1 MNKAELR
8 TRLSALI
15 DAIDNL
21 LRNYKACQQAGVPA
35 NLTEIIKIGEL
46 TVLKEKFQNLL
57 SQNPI
62 DSLEQVSGEV
72 ERALLAD
79 QGKIVGSEE
88 SAYRKFV
95 AALKAQTQAP
105 TYPATWKNDNQL
117 RQAQEEFEQFAVDGW
132 MDNGYNTILQNI
144 EVNAADKT
152 ASEEFAQIF
161 PNYIKARSKIVARI
175 EQIKEAYQPILNYR
189 KTVDAQKKQYLDP
202 INALLN
208 ALKYEHGVDIDNTP
222 PYVGL
227 TREASTA
234 DAVLGRLLT
243 VPTGRDLVKTYKE
256 FALPKKACNEE
267 LAKLSQVKEHLEM
280 LVQAK
285 VNEKKR
291 SEELDSLKAK
301 RPARKFQT
309 VDDGLRIIKE
319 NHKKYLEE
327 NMLTQ
332 LDSLS
337 KGKIKGEKVKQIRT
351 YAEALVHY
359 GQKKTTTDYLTGA
372 IAQLSTLAKLGGGAL
387 AALLGVGV
395 GGATFL
401 TSKSGFLTGMINPFA
416 GVQNVLTGAAS
427 AGLGAGVGLI
437 TYNLWKKSYQGESAP
452 DFETFQAEMRKAG
465 LGEKYDVLAGNIVKL
480 FHLREGLLLG
490 LENSLT
496 HTSMRAEFAKTLP
509 EGSKIDD
516 EALNIAIEVYFL
528 QQLNEAFNEA
538 FKDIYKIKEQEIQQ
552 ELNQYRIV
560 SWFKSCFENPA
571 KRQEFTQQ
579 LQIEFMTQSMLF
591 LQHQMNEP
599 GFLAAY
605 PAFTATVGGLIA
617 ATVVLG
623 GAAAVVGGPITLG
636 ILSIALVAAAVTAVA
651 SYFAV
656 TRIDSLYYKRDAK
669 NRQSI
674 EETIDIVDHEIERLQ
689 QVIQKVKETTQEDLT
704 QLGSYQEESF
714 LESVRTIVGNL
725 PGLAAKPNYAAV
737 GSSDSWY
744 REQASRYRHSKQS
757 EIDLAE
763 NHRRIIGKAVE
774 QTELMQD
781 SLLGSGEE
789 LRGFIS
795 DTTAYLN
802 DEKNQGFIKK
812 FELKAKIRQQVL
824 EIVAIVPVTM
834 GALPLYLVDF
844 YTRQL
849 GGSVQ
854 DLELAR
860 KLAPVVKKDVRQND
874 ESHPLKVVLKA
885 AYEFNEELIAKG
897 NPRILT
903 GDATYRAILGL
914 KVDSEE
920 DRIENK
926 INGGNVQD
934 YLDSSYEFLLSL
946 LKHDEKAT
954 LETPYQLSEAFIV
967 YRTLLIKQLASL
979 ADPNNQHVK
988 KGVRSAVEKFVKE
1001 KLHLDPQ
1008 VVFNNALNQALF
1020 VDASGDKQMT
1030 NPLGIPCSVAAVTDV
1045 TKAIMTDLA
1054 YNSVQAYNPRAV
1066 LTPSL
1071 LIRDEAEEF
1080 LTRTANRGTMF
1091 AYANA
1096 EEVLRA
1102 QGTKEFAKEVETTI
1116 ARTREFI
1123 DEIAQSPTLVESGA
1137 RDIYIRGVLDH
1148 IAKIQGQIAI
1158 AISSGKGSKDALE
1171 TVKADLDAFANELRN
1186 PQAKKVEKT
1195 PVVSVSATK
1204 VKDKET
1210 LLDDF
1215 IKDVEKLISDLR
1227 GQVRNLS
1234 RERVNGLFDPSALN
1248 AVKNKIHAA
1257 VLLENALKAAQH
1269 SRIDMDFL
1277 VSEAY
1282 TGHVVGDLQGV
1293 INKNLENMGY
1303 NNLQA
1308 MFADLPTAL
1317 VKEP

>member
-8 TRLSALI
+8 NRLSALI
-15 DAIDNL
+15 NAIDNL
-21 LRNYKACQQAGVPA
+21 QRNYKACQQAGVPA
-35 NLTEIIKIGEL
+35 NLTEIIKTEEV
-46 TVLKEKFQNLL
+46 TALKDKFQHLL
-57 SQNPI
+57 SLNPT
-62 DSLEQVSGEV
+62 DSFDQVSAEV
-72 ERALLAD
+72 EMALLAD
-79 QGKIVGSEE
+79 QQKIVGSEE

-95 AALKAQTQAP
+95 AALKAETKAP
-105 TYPATWKNDNQL
+105 TYAATWKNDNQL
-117 RQAQEEFEQFAVDGW
+117 TQAQEEFDGLAVGSW
-132 MDNGYNTILQNI
+132 LDNGYNTILQNI
-144 EVNAADKT
+144 ENNAADKS

-161 PNYIKARSKIVARI
+161 PSYINARNKLVARI
-175 EQIKEAYQPILNYR
+175 EQIKEVYKPIIDYR
-189 KTVDAQKKQYLDP
+189 KVVESQKKQELDQ
-202 INALLN
+202 INDFLH
-208 ALKYEHGVDIDNTP
+208 ALKHDHGVDIDQP
-222 PYVGL
+222 PYAGL
-227 TREASTA
+227 RTEASKI
-234 DAVLGRLLT
+234 DAALLRLLT
-243 VPTGRDLVKTYKE
+243 VPTGSNLVKTFKE
-256 FALPKKACNEE
+256 FALPKEACIGE
-267 LAKLSQVKEHLEM
+267 LAKLSQVKEQLEI
-280 LVQAK
+280 LVQAR
-285 VNEKKR
+285 VDEKNR
-291 SEELDSLKAK
+291 SQELESLIAK
-301 RPARKFQT
+301 RPARKFKT

-351 YAEALVHY
+351 YAEALVQY
-359 GQKKTTTDYLTGA
+359 GQRKTTTDYLTGA

-437 TYNLWKKSYQGESAP
+437 TYNLWKKSYQGEAAP

-465 LGEKYDVLAGNIVKL
+465 LGEKYDALAGNIVKL

-509 EGSKIDD
+509 QGSKIDD

-528 QQLNEAFNEA
+528 QQLNEVFNDA

-552 ELNQYRIV
+552 EMNQYKIV
-560 SWFKSCFENPA
+560 SWFKSCFEDPA

-605 PAFTATVGGLIA
+605 PAFTASVGGLIA

-623 GAAAVVGGPITLG
+623 VAAAVVGGPITLG

-674 EETIDIVDHEIERLQ
+674 EETIDIVEHEIERLE
-689 QVIQKVKETTQEDLT
+689 QVIQKVKETTQEDLA
-704 QLGSYQEESF
+704 QLGSYQEDSF

-763 NHRRIIGKAVE
+763 NHRRIIGKAMD

-781 SLLGSGEE
+781 SLLGSGDE

-795 DTTAYLN
+795 DTTAYLSAEEN
-802 DEKNQGFIKK
+802 KDFIKR

-824 EIVAIVPVTM
+824 EIVAIVPPSL
-834 GALPLYLVDF
+834 GALPPYLVEF
-844 YTRQL
+844 YTKQL
-849 GGSVQ
+849 SGNAQ

-860 KLAPVVKKDVRQND
+860 TLAPVVKKDIRQND
-874 ESHPLKVVLKA
+874 ENHPLKVVLQA
-885 AYEFNEELIAKG
+885 AYDFNAELIDRG

-903 GDATYRAILGL
+903 GDPTYRAILGL

-926 INGGNVQD
+926 IDGGNVQD

-946 LKHDEKAT
+946 LKHDKKAT
-954 LETPYQLSEAFIV
+954 LETPYQFSEAFIV

-1054 YNSVQAYNPRAV
+1054 YDSVKAYNPEAA

-1080 LTRTANRGTMF
+1080 LTRTANLGTMF
-1091 AYANA
+1091 AYADA
-1096 EEVLRA
+1096 EAVLRPE
-1102 QGTKEFAKEVETTI
+1102 GTERFADEITAAIT
-1116 ARTREFI
+1116 RTQAFI
-1123 DEIAQSPTLVESGA
+1123 GEIAQNRVLVDSGA
-1137 RDIYIRGVLDH
+1137 RDIYIRGVLEH

-1158 AISSGKGSKDALE
+1158 LEQRGANTPLQTAKAALE
-1171 TVKADLDAFANELRN
+1171 VFANELKN

-1195 PVVSVSATK
+1195 PVVSVSATQA
-1204 VKDKET
+1204 KDKET

-1215 IKDVEKLISDLR
+1215 IKDVGKLLSDLR
-1227 GQVRNLS
+1227 GQVRNLP
-1234 RERVNGLFDPSALN
+1234 RERVNGFFDPTALN
-1248 AVKNKIHAA
+1248 AVKGKIHAA

-1269 SRIDMDFL
+1269 GLVDMDFL
-1277 VSEAY
+1277 ANEAY
-1282 TGHVVGDLQGV
+1282 TDHVAGDLQGV
-1293 INKNLENMGY
+1293 INKNLEKMGY
-1303 NNLQA
+1303 KNLQA
-1308 MFADLPTAL
+1308 MFADLPTSL

>member
-8 TRLSALI
+8 AKLHELI
-15 DAIDNL
+15 ITIDNL
-21 LRNYKACQQAGVPA
+21 KSNYDACQKAGVPA
-35 NLTEIIKIGEL
+35 NLTEIVKIEE
-46 TVLKEKFQNLL
+46 VIALKEKFQRLL
-57 SQNPI
+57 RENPT
-62 DSLEQVSGEV
+62 DSVATVSAALERELLDDE
-72 ERALLAD
+72 ERL
-79 QGKIVGSEE
+79 VGSKE
-88 SAYRKFV
+88 STYKKFI
-95 AALKAQTQAP
+95 AALKEQAKAP
-105 TYPATWKNDNQL
+105 TCPEPWKKDNQL
-117 RQAQEEFEQFAVDGW
+117 NHAQAQFDEFAKNGW
-132 MDNGYNTILQNI
+132 FNNGYNTILQNI
-144 EVNAADKT
+144 EDDPT
-152 ASEEFAQIF
+152 DEEASEEFAKIF
-161 PNYIKARSKIVARI
+161 LNYIKARSKVLARVD
-175 EQIKEAYQPILNYR
+175 QIKEAYQPILEYR
-189 KTVDAQKKQYLDP
+189 KLVDNQKRKDLDQ
-202 INALLN
+202 INELLHG
-208 ALKYEHGVDIDNTP
+208 LKHEHGVDIENTP
-222 PYVGL
+222 PYAGL
-227 TREASTA
+227 MKEASTA
-234 DAVLGRLLT
+234 VGALASLLT
-243 VPTGRDLVKTYKE
+243 VPTGSDLVVTYKK
-256 FALPKKACNEE
+256 FALPKTACNEE
-267 LAKLSQVKEHLEM
+267 LAKLSQVKEQLGI
-280 LVQAK
+280 LVEAK
-285 VNEKKR
+285 VSEKNR
-291 SEELDSLKAK
+291 EQELDSLRVK

-309 VDDGLRIIKE
+309 VDDGLRIIRE

-337 KGKIKGEKVKQIRT
+337 KGKIKGEKVKQIKT
-351 YAEALVHY
+351 YAEALVGY
-359 GQKKTTTDYLTGA
+359 GQKKTTQDYLTGA

-437 TYNLWKKSYQGESAP
+437 TYNLWKKSYQGEAAP

-465 LGEKYDVLAGNIVKL
+465 LGEKYDALAGNIVKL

-496 HTSMRAEFAKTLP
+496 HTSMREEFAKTLP

-516 EALNIAIEVYFL
+516 EALNTAIEVYFL
-528 QQLNEAFNEA
+528 QQLNDVFNEA
-538 FKDIYKIKEQEIQQ
+538 FKDIYKIKEEEIQQ
-552 ELNQYRIV
+552 ELNQYKIV
-560 SWFKSCFENPA
+560 TWFKSCFEDPA

-623 GAAAVVGGPITLG
+623 VAAAVVGGPITLG

-656 TRIDSLYYKRDAK
+656 TKIDSLHYKRDAK
-669 NRQSI
+669 NRQAI
-674 EETIDIVDHEIERLQ
+674 EETIDIVEHEIERLE
-689 QVIQKVKETTQEDLT
+689 QVIQKVKETTKEDVAE
-704 QLGSYQEESF
+704 LGNYQAETF
-714 LESVRTIVGNL
+714 LDSVKAIVGNL

-737 GSSDSWY
+737 GSSDSWF

-763 NHRRIIGKAVE
+763 NHRRIIAKAMD

-781 SLLGSGEE
+781 SLLGSGDE

-812 FELKAKIRQQVL
+812 FELNAKIRQQVL
-824 EIVAIVPVTM
+824 EIVAIVPVSM
-834 GALPLYLVDF
+834 GALPPYLVDF
-844 YTRQL
+844 YTGQL

-860 KLAPVVKKDVRQND
+860 KLAPVVKKDLRQND
-874 ESHPLKVVLKA
+874 KNHPLTVVLKA
-885 AYEFNEELIAKG
+885 AYDFNSELIAKD
-897 NPRILT
+897 NPHILT

-926 INGGNVQD
+926 INGGNVQE

-1020 VDASGDKQMT
+1020 VDASGDKQMI
-1030 NPLGIPCSVAAVTDV
+1030 NPGNVACSVTAVTDV
-1045 TKAIMTDLA
+1045 SKAILTDLA
-1054 YNSVQAYNPRAV
+1054 YDSIQAYNPRTT

-1080 LTRTANRGTMF
+1080 LTRTANRGAMF

-1102 QGTKEFAKEVETTI
+1102 QGTREFAKEIEETI

-1123 DEIAQSPTLVESGA
+1123 DEIAEKGTLVESGA

-1148 IAKIQGQIAI
+1148 ITKIQGQIAI

-1171 TVKADLDAFANELRN
+1171 TAKADLKAFVSELNN
-1186 PQAKKVEKT
+1186 PQQAQKVEKT
-1195 PVVSVSATK
+1195 PVVAVSAAK
-1204 VKDKET
+1204 REESDS
-1210 LLDDF
+1210 LDDF
-1215 IKDVEKLISDLR
+1215 IKDVQKLINDLR

-1234 RERVNGLFDPSALN
+1234 RERVSGLFDQAALN
-1248 AVKNKIHAA
+1248 AVKGKIHAA
-1257 VLLENALKAAQH
+1257 VLLENGLKAAQNGRLDT
-1269 SRIDMDFL
+1269 SFL
-1277 VSEAY
+1277 ATEAY
-1282 TGHVVGDLQGV
+1282 TGHVVGDLEGV
-1293 INKNLENMGY
+1293 ISRNLGNMGY
-1303 NNLQA
+1303 KNLQA
-1308 MFADLPTAL
+1308 MFDDLATAP

>member
-8 TRLSALI
+8 AKLHELI
-15 DAIDNL
+15 ITIDNL
-21 LRNYKACQQAGVPA
+21 KSNYDACQKAGVPA
-35 NLTEIIKIGEL
+35 NLTEIVKIEG
-46 TVLKEKFQNLL
+46 VIALKEKFQRLL
-57 SQNPI
+57 RDNPT
-62 DSLEQVSGEV
+62 DSVATVSAALERELLDDE
-72 ERALLAD
+72 ERL
-79 QGKIVGSEE
+79 VGSKE
-88 SAYRKFV
+88 STYKKFI
-95 AALKAQTQAP
+95 AALKEQAKAP
-105 TYPATWKNDNQL
+105 TCPEPWKKDNQL
-117 RQAQEEFEQFAVDGW
+117 NQAKAQFDEFAENGW
-132 MDNGYNTILQNI
+132 FNNGYNTILQNI
-144 EVNAADKT
+144 EDDPT
-152 ASEEFAQIF
+152 DEEASEEFAKIF
-161 PNYIKARSKIVARI
+161 LNYIKARSKVLARVD
-175 EQIKEAYQPILNYR
+175 QIKEAYQPILEYR
-189 KTVDAQKKQYLDP
+189 KLVDNQKRKELDQ
-202 INALLN
+202 INELLRG
-208 ALKYEHGVDIDNTP
+208 LKHEHGVDIENMP
-222 PYVGL
+222 PYAGL
-227 TREASTA
+227 MKEASTA
-234 DAVLGRLLT
+234 GGALASLLT
-243 VPTGRDLVKTYKE
+243 VPTGSDLVETYKK
-256 FALPKKACNEE
+256 FALPKTACNKE
-267 LAKLSQVKEHLEM
+267 LAKLSQVKEQLGF
-280 LVQAK
+280 LVEAK
-285 VNEKKR
+285 VGEKNREK
-291 SEELDSLKAK
+291 ELDSLRVK

-309 VDDGLRIIKE
+309 VDDGLRIIRE

-337 KGKIKGEKVKQIRT
+337 KGKIKGEKVKQIKT
-351 YAEALVHY
+351 YAEALVGY
-359 GQKKTTTDYLTGA
+359 GQKKTTQEYLTGA

-437 TYNLWKKSYQGESAP
+437 TYNLWKKSYQGEAAP

-465 LGEKYDVLAGNIVKL
+465 LGEKYDALAGNIVKL

-490 LENSLT
+490 LENSVT
-496 HTSMRAEFAKTLP
+496 HTSMREEFAKTLP

-528 QQLNEAFNEA
+528 QQLNDVFNEA
-538 FKDIYKIKEQEIQQ
+538 FKDIYKIKEEEIQQ
-552 ELNQYRIV
+552 ELNQYKIV
-560 SWFKSCFENPA
+560 TWFKSCFEDPA

-623 GAAAVVGGPITLG
+623 VAAAVVGGPITLG

-656 TRIDSLYYKRDAK
+656 TKIDSLHYKRDAK
-669 NRQSI
+669 NRQAI
-674 EETIDIVDHEIERLQ
+674 EETIDVVEHEIERLE
-689 QVIQKVKETTQEDLT
+689 QVIQKVKETTKEDVAE
-704 QLGSYQEESF
+704 LGNYQAETF
-714 LESVRTIVGNL
+714 LDSVKAIVGNL

-737 GSSDSWY
+737 GSSDSWF

-763 NHRRIIGKAVE
+763 NHRRIIAKAMD

-781 SLLGSGEE
+781 SLLGSGDE

-812 FELKAKIRQQVL
+812 FELNAKIRQQVL
-824 EIVAIVPVTM
+824 EIVAIVPVSM
-834 GALPLYLVDF
+834 GALPPYLVDF
-844 YTRQL
+844 YTGQL

-854 DLELAR
+854 DLALAR
-860 KLAPVVKKDVRQND
+860 TLAPVVKKDLRQND
-874 ESHPLKVVLKA
+874 KNHPLTVVLKA
-885 AYEFNEELIAKG
+885 AYDFNSELIAKD

-926 INGGNVQD
+926 INGGNVQE

-946 LKHDEKAT
+946 LRHDEKAT

-1020 VDASGDKQMT
+1020 VDASGDKQMI
-1030 NPLGIPCSVAAVTDV
+1030 NPGNVACSVTAVTDV
-1045 TKAIMTDLA
+1045 SKAILTDLA
-1054 YNSVQAYNPRAV
+1054 YDSIQAYNPRTT

-1080 LTRTANRGTMF
+1080 LTRTANRGAMF

-1102 QGTKEFAKEVETTI
+1102 QGTKEFAKEILETI

-1123 DEIAQSPTLVESGA
+1123 DEIVEKGTLVESGA
-1137 RDIYIRGVLDH
+1137 RDIYIHGVLDH
-1148 IAKIQGQIAI
+1148 ITKIQEQIAI

-1171 TVKADLDAFANELRN
+1171 TAKADLAAFVSELNN
-1186 PQAKKVEKT
+1186 PQAQKVEKT
-1195 PVVSVSATK
+1195 PVVAVSAAK
-1204 VKDKET
+1204 REESDS
-1210 LLDDF
+1210 LDDF
-1215 IKDVEKLISDLR
+1215 IKDVQKLISDLR

-1234 RERVNGLFDPSALN
+1234 RERVNGLFDQAALN
-1248 AVKNKIHAA
+1248 AVKGKIHAA
-1257 VLLENALKAAQH
+1257 VLLENGLKAAQNGRLDT
-1269 SRIDMDFL
+1269 SFL
-1277 VSEAY
+1277 ATEAY
-1282 TGHVVGDLQGV
+1282 TGHVAGDLEGV
-1293 INKNLENMGY
+1293 ISRNLGNMGY
-1303 NNLQA
+1303 KNLQA
-1308 MFADLPTAL
+1308 MFDDLATAP